1 MRSIL
6 EFLNRDNFE
15 NKLGRIIFQL
25 DESSLELLDDDF
37 RQMII
42 EGNDWHHQA
51 K

>member
-25 DESSLELLDDDF
+25 DESSLEIMQHNVKTD
-37 RQMII
+37 Q
-42 EGNDWHHQA
+42 
-51 K
+51 